1 MGLRGNVHV
10 GATSLYN
17 GDLPISGAMLLFF
30 SVSSSSSSINGFC
43 SVQ

>member
-1 MGLRGNVHV
+1 MGLRGNVNV

-17 GDLPISGAMLLFF
+17 GVLPISGVTLLFF

-43 SVQ
+43 SAQ